1 MHAVWNAKTV
11 LTVSVT
17 LALIAGGIAWQAIG
31 HTNNRVQVEVNVHI
45 NKETVYLSVYAE
57 PPQFAIWLENAET
70 GECQTVFVTYRVS
83 RGDWEGKA
91 DVPVALPRWN
101 SIFRG
106 EETLRVKDGDEIAVS
121 GATPRDEYFR
131 VRAEV
136 KPGSEWILWM
146 EMNLAGDYNDVYR
159 QFNRETLQ
167 EDEYSCGQPAL
178 LYRTEIRATEGATY
192 RPEIVAM
199 SLWEGGINR
208 MLLVDSTI
216 TTARDVFDQISVLLV
231 KPKPVIIN
239 KNSVEEQDVLTYSP
253 CPDALFHPSKSG
265 LEPFKSGL
273 ESSESGLEF

>member
-1 MHAVWNAKTV
+1 MIAAV
-11 LTVSVT
+11 
-17 LALIAGGIAWQAIG
+17 LALLIAGGIAWLVIRR
-31 HTNNRVQVEVNVHI
+31 TNNRVQVEVNVHI
-45 NKETVYLSVYAE
+45 NKEAIYLSVYAE

-101 SIFRG
+101 SIFR
-106 EETLRVKDGDEIAVS
+106 EKKAARVKDGDEIAVS

-136 KPGSEWILWM
+136 KPGSEWILWL
-146 EMNLAGDYNDVYR
+146 EMNLAGDYNDFYR

-178 LYRTEIRATEGATY
+178 LYRAEIRATEGAEY
-192 RPEIVAM
+192 SPEITAM
-199 SLWEGGINR
+199 SLWENGVNR
-208 MLLVDSTI
+208 MLPVDSTI

-239 KNSVEEQDVLTYSP
+239 KNNVEEQDVLN
-253 CPDALFHPSKSG
+253 
-265 LEPFKSGL
+265 
-273 ESSESGLEF
+273 

>member
-1 MHAVWNAKTV
+1 MMRKTV
-11 LTVSVT
+11 HIKTGIILSVT
-17 LALIAGGIAWQAIG
+17 LALLVVGVVAWRVMEL
-31 HTNNRVQVEVNVHI
+31 TNNRVQVEVNIHI
-45 NKETVYLSVYAE
+45 NKEMIYLSVYAE
-57 PPQFAIWLENAET
+57 PPQFAIWLENTAT

-101 SIFRG
+101 GIFRG
-106 EETLRVKDGDEIAVS
+106 EKAVRLKDGDAIAVS

-146 EMNLAGDYNDVYR
+146 EMNLAGDYNDFYR

-178 LYRTEIRATEGATY
+178 LYRTEIRATEGAAYT
-192 RPEIVAM
+192 PEIVAM
-199 SLWEGGINR
+199 SLWEDGAER
-208 MLLVDSTI
+208 VLPVDSTI
-216 TTARDVFDQISVLLV
+216 TTARDVFDQISILLV

-239 KNSVEEQDVLTYSP
+239 KNNVEKQDVLTCAP
-253 CPDALFHPSKSG
+253 LSG
-265 LEPFKSGL
+265 EERFLRGKENTVIR
-273 ESSESGLEF
+273 E